1 MVLKALPLAHFSRA
15 LLLKEEMIISIKK
28 NFKMLV
34 KSAQNKLISS
44 EICPENSHKFRSHY
58 WSLFGEVCPLNFT
71 KSADFTTN
79 LSLKIP
85 HNWTFLC
92 DLSEALIIVLYALT
106 SQTLLLTVFFSV
118 KVLLPIQ
125 MLTRKA
131 AVTLDPALEQTVT
144 LSHLQRCSSCW
155 VWCDTWCQGLDHLC
169 GC

>member
-1 MVLKALPLAHFSRA
+1 MF
-15 LLLKEEMIISIKK
+15 IK
-28 NFKMLV
+28 
-34 KSAQNKLISS
+34 SGQNKLISS
-44 EICPENSHKFRSHY
+44 EICPENSHKFGCRY
-58 WSLFGEVCPLNFT
+58 RSLFAEVCPYNFT
-71 KSADFTTN
+71 KSADFTAN

-92 DLSEALIIVLYALT
+92 DLSEALIIVLYAST

-131 AVTLDPALEQTVT
+131 AVTLDPALEPTVT
-144 LSHLQRCSSCW
+144 VSHPQRCSSCW